1 VQVKTVFR
9 ANTSDALLQALE
21 SGIGIGGMQRPLA
34 ARALRAGRLV
44 PILADWRLPDRFL
57 YAVYPD
63 ARFIPP
69 RVRSVIA
76 LIEARLPELWGAE
89 GKALPHSEPCAVSCR
104 SPAGGF

>member
-1 VQVKTVFR
+1 MQVKTVFR

-76 LIEARLPELWGAE
+76 LIEARLPEI
-89 GKALPHSEPCAVSCR
+89 AVGS
-104 SPAGGF
+104 